1 MSGELKV
8 IGRAVAREKAYY
20 PTSSGVCDIV
30 RPGDTFDV
38 LEGHSIKGWA
48 DPLPADKAKRKAE
61 GSPPEGDEQ
70 IA

>member
-1 MSGELKV
+1 
-8 IGRAVAREKAYY
+8 
-20 PTSSGVCDIV
+20 VCDIV